1 MKRLFLALSLT
12 AALLLALGL
21 SVGATGFTAWWS
33 GDALEQQILWD
44 IRLPRVLGAALAG
57 ALLALSGAVAQGL
70 FRNPLADPFLLGSAA
85 GASLG
90 VSTAL
95 AMSGVA
101 LVGGGW
107 LGQFGVSTAAFVGAI
122 GGVLMALALAQ
133 GAQHSLRLLLAGV
146 VVGVVLTA
154 AKEWVTI
161 AWPHV
166 LRATQGYTLGT
177 TAYVGWAGNALM
189 AAAFGVCS
197 AVAWANAR
205 VLDGLSL
212 GEDSAASLGLP
223 LVQARWWLLA
233 AMSLATG
240 VAVAQ
245 VGLVAFVGLAAP
257 HMARRL
263 RQARHGQ
270 LLFLS
275 AAVGALLLMAADVL
289 ARAIIWPLELPVG
302 ILTGLLGGVYLL
314 WLMRRGQ
321 VGAAA

>member
-1 MKRLFLALSLT
+1 MSRLVITLSL
-12 AALLLALGL
+12 AAVLLLALGL
-21 SVGATGFTAWWS
+21 SVGATGWSAWWS
-33 GDALEQQILWD
+33 VDELAQQIVWD

-90 VSTAL
+90 VSLAL
-95 AMSGVA
+95 ALSGAA

-107 LGQFGVSTAAFVGAI
+107 LGQFGVSTAAFAGAM

-133 GAQHSLRLLLAGV
+133 GVQHSLRLLLAGV

-177 TAYVGWAGNALM
+177 TAYVGWAGNVLMACALM
-189 AAAFGVCS
+189 ACATL
-197 AVAWANAR
+197 AWAQAR

-212 GEDSAASLGLP
+212 GEDSAVSLGLP
-223 LVQARWWLLA
+223 LKQARWWLLA

-263 RQARHGQ
+263 RHARHGQ

-302 ILTGLLGGVYLL
+302 ILTGLLGGAYLL
-314 WLMRRGQ
+314 WLMRKRK
-321 VGAAA
+321 VDTVA